1 VGAVN
6 SFSKKYLLFPAHSRS
21 IGATFAYCIFTSV
34 SVVDQNIDNQTRGEI
49 ACTISAITCSSCDN
63 NKGEQECPEWSE
75 QDVSSVLK
83 TTLKQLA
90 TLSAIFM
97 LYSIGALRFGFVL
110 RKHLSL
116 YQIDYV

>member
-1 VGAVN
+1 
-6 SFSKKYLLFPAHSRS
+6 LIS
-21 IGATFAYCIFTSV
+21 IDA
-34 SVVDQNIDNQTRGEI
+34 VDQDIDDKSRGQI
-49 ACTISAITCSSCDN
+49 ACSISAATCSFCDN
-63 NKGEQECPEWSE
+63 DKGKPECPEWSE

-90 TLSAIFM
+90 TLSAIFL